1 MGIFNVGE
9 RKEENLKEK
18 MQKFGIK
25 EKDLEESFIRA
36 SGPGGQKINK
46 TSVCVYIKH
55 VPTGTEVKCAQNRSR
70 ALNRFL
76 ARRRLVEKIEEK
88 ILGKMAEK
96 RQLAEKIRRQKRKR
110 SKRAKEKILRNKK
123 IQSDKKSLRKKV
135 DSEE

>member
-46 TSVCVYIKH
+46 TAVCVYIKH
-55 VPTGTEVKCAQNRSR
+55 VPTGTEVKCAQSRSR